1 MNNIDA
7 IMNNKL
13 YREALEKLSEY
24 ERDREFCNHTIEHF
38 IDVSRIA
45 YIMALEENL
54 SVSKEVAYISG
65 LLAAEL
71 GENVNL
77 AKRAGLL
84 HDIGRVRQ
92 YEEGIHHDIASVE
105 MSREILKETSFTED
119 EVNIILNGIA
129 NHRKESDNKLEEIIY
144 KADKLSRQCFN
155 CKAEKECYWSSEKKN
170 FKITY

>member
-1 MNNIDA
+1 MNNIDV
-7 IMNNKL
+7 IMSNKL
-13 YREALEKLSEY
+13 YKEALKKLSEY

-38 IDVSRIA
+38 VDVSRIA
-45 YIMALEENL
+45 YIMVLEEKL
-54 SVSKEVAYISG
+54 SVSKEIIYAI
-65 LLAAEL
+65 
-71 GENVNL
+71 
-77 AKRAGLL
+77 GLL

-105 MSREILKETSFTED
+105 MSKEILKETSFTEQ
-119 EVNIILNGIA
+119 EINTILNGIA

>member
-7 IMNNKL
+7 IMNNML

-54 SVSKEVAYISG
+54 SVSKEVIYAI
-65 LLAAEL
+65 
-71 GENVNL
+71 
-77 AKRAGLL
+77 GLL

>member
-54 SVSKEVAYISG
+54 SVSKEVIYAI
-65 LLAAEL
+65 
-71 GENVNL
+71 
-77 AKRAGLL
+77 GLL
-84 HDIGRVRQ
+84 HDIGRVKQ
-92 YEEGIHHDIASVE
+92 YEEGIHHDIASVD
-105 MSREILKETSFTED
+105 MSREILKETSFTEE
-119 EVNIILNGIA
+119 EVKIILNGIA

>member
-54 SVSKEVAYISG
+54 SVSKEVIYAI
-65 LLAAEL
+65 
-71 GENVNL
+71 
-77 AKRAGLL
+77 GLL
-84 HDIGRVRQ
+84 HDIGRVKQ

-105 MSREILKETSFTED
+105 MSKEILKETSLTD
-119 EVNIILNGIA
+119 EEINIILNGIA
-129 NHRKESDNKLEEIIY
+129 NHRKESDSKLEEIIY

>member
-54 SVSKEVAYISG
+54 SVSKEVIYSI
-65 LLAAEL
+65 
-71 GENVNL
+71 
-77 AKRAGLL
+77 GLL

-105 MSREILKETSFTED
+105 MSRERLKETRFTED

>member
-13 YREALEKLSEY
+13 YREALE
-24 ERDREFCNHTIEHF
+24 
-38 IDVSRIA
+38 
-45 YIMALEENL
+45 NL
-54 SVSKEVAYISG
+54 SVSKEVIYAI
-65 LLAAEL
+65 
-71 GENVNL
+71 
-77 AKRAGLL
+77 GLL

>member
-54 SVSKEVAYISG
+54 SVSKEVIYAI
-65 LLAAEL
+65 
-71 GENVNL
+71 
-77 AKRAGLL
+77 GLL
-84 HDIGRVRQ
+84 HDIGWVRQ
-92 YEEGIHHDIASVE
+92 YEEGFHHDIASVE

>member
-7 IMNNKL
+7 IMSNKL
-13 YREALEKLSEY
+13 YKEALEKISEY

-45 YIMALEENL
+45 YIMVLEEKL
-54 SVSKEVAYISG
+54 SVSKEVIYAI
-65 LLAAEL
+65 
-71 GENVNL
+71 
-77 AKRAGLL
+77 GLL

-105 MSREILKETSFTED
+105 MSKEILKETSFTD
-119 EVNIILNGIA
+119 EEINIILNGIA

>member
-1 MNNIDA
+1 MNNIDV
-7 IMNNKL
+7 IMSNKL
-13 YREALEKLSEY
+13 YKEALEKLNDY
-24 ERDREFCNHTIEHF
+24 ERNREFCNHTIEHF

-45 YIMALEENL
+45 YIMVLEEKL
-54 SVSKEVAYISG
+54 SVSKEVIYAI
-65 LLAAEL
+65 
-71 GENVNL
+71 
-77 AKRAGLL
+77 GLL

-105 MSREILKETSFTED
+105 MSREILKETSFTEQ
-119 EVNIILNGIA
+119 EIHIILNAIA

>member
-1 MNNIDA
+1 MDNIDA

-13 YREALEKLSEY
+13 YNEALEKLSEY

-45 YIMALEENL
+45 YIMVLEEKL
-54 SVSKEVAYISG
+54 SVSKEVIYAI
-65 LLAAEL
+65 
-71 GENVNL
+71 
-77 AKRAGLL
+77 GLL

-105 MSREILKETSFTED
+105 MSREILKETSFTEQ
-119 EVNIILNGIA
+119 EINIILNGIA

>member
-1 MNNIDA
+1 MKNIDI
-7 IMNNKL
+7 IMNNSM
-13 YREALEKLSEY
+13 YTESLEKLKKY
-24 ERDREFCNHTIEHF
+24 EENREFCNHTIEHF
-38 IDVSRIA
+38 IDVARIA
-45 YIMALEENL
+45 YIMVLEEKL
-54 SVSKEVAYISG
+54 SVSKEVIYAI
-65 LLAAEL
+65 
-71 GENVNL
+71 
-77 AKRAGLL
+77 GLL

-105 MSREILKETSFTED
+105 MSREILKETSFTEQ
-119 EVNIILNGIA
+119 EIHIILNAIA

>member
-54 SVSKEVAYISG
+54 SVSKEVIYAI
-65 LLAAEL
+65 
-71 GENVNL
+71 
-77 AKRAGLL
+77 GLL

-155 CKAEKECYWSSEKKN
+155 CKAEKDCYWSSEKKN

>member
-24 ERDREFCNHTIEHF
+24 EKNREFCNHTIEHF

-45 YIMALEENL
+45 YIMVLEEKLN
-54 SVSKEVAYISG
+54 VSKEVIYAI
-65 LLAAEL
+65 
-71 GENVNL
+71 
-77 AKRAGLL
+77 GLL
-84 HDIGRVRQ
+84 HDIGRVKQ

-105 MSREILKETSFTED
+105 MSKEILKETSFTD
-119 EVNIILNGIA
+119 EEINIILNGIA

>member
-7 IMNNKL
+7 IRNNKL

-54 SVSKEVAYISG
+54 SVSKEVIYAI
-65 LLAAEL
+65 
-71 GENVNL
+71 
-77 AKRAGLL
+77 GLL

>member
-1 MNNIDA
+1 MENIN
-7 IMNNKL
+7 IILNNKE
-13 YREALEKLSEY
+13 YKHALEKLSEY
-24 ERDREFCNHTIEHF
+24 ERNREFCNHTIEHF

-45 YIMALEENL
+45 YIMVLEEKL
-54 SVSKEVAYISG
+54 SVSKEVIYAI
-65 LLAAEL
+65 
-71 GENVNL
+71 
-77 AKRAGLL
+77 GLL
-84 HDIGRVRQ
+84 HDIGRVKQ

-105 MSREILKETSFTED
+105 MSKEILKETSFTD
-119 EVNIILNGIA
+119 EEINIILNGIA

>member
-7 IMNNKL
+7 IMSNKL
-13 YREALEKLSEY
+13 YKESLEKLSEY

-45 YIMALEENL
+45 YIMVLEEKLN
-54 SVSKEVAYISG
+54 VSKEVIYAI
-65 LLAAEL
+65 
-71 GENVNL
+71 
-77 AKRAGLL
+77 GLL
-84 HDIGRVRQ
+84 HDIGRVKQ

-105 MSREILKETSFTED
+105 MSKEILKETSFTD
-119 EVNIILNGIA
+119 EEINIILNGIA

>member
-1 MNNIDA
+1 MENIN
-7 IMNNKL
+7 IILNNKE
-13 YREALEKLSEY
+13 YKHALEKLSEY
-24 ERDREFCNHTIEHF
+24 ERNREFCNHTIEHF

-45 YIMALEENL
+45 YIMVLEEKLN
-54 SVSKEVAYISG
+54 VSKEVIYAI
-65 LLAAEL
+65 
-71 GENVNL
+71 
-77 AKRAGLL
+77 GLL
-84 HDIGRVRQ
+84 HDIGRVKQ

-105 MSREILKETSFTED
+105 MSKEILKETSLTD
-119 EVNIILNGIA
+119 EEINIILNGIA